1 MGTASGSSSGQSLSG
16 QASSGSSFPGKSGP
30 AQPVPGSAPAVA
42 GLTSARRRIP
52 RYPVAIPVD
61 VTVLRSGLP
70 SSIPGRSLDIGEGG
84 VAAVLAAELQTGEWV
99 AVELHLPNIGHALQT
114 KAVVRHH
121 NQLRCGFEFLGLSR
135 DQRYMIRHWAG
146 TTHPELLSPESPA
159 ISSALA
165 KPPSAAAAGFLAPF
179 PAEPAAPTRISPA
192 VRRLMWPTLALI
204 IVISIVSAWQWHS
217 GWRQLE
223 AQTKPRDAHAKPPS
237 ARVPSEVME
246 RLLVHKVDPVY
257 PEAARRAN
265 IQGVVVLE
273 AIVAADGSVVNLR
286 PVSGSGSLTSAAMD
300 AVRWWRF
307 RPYLTHGEPVPV
319 QTSFAIEFRP

>member
-1 MGTASGSSSGQSLSG
+1 M
-16 QASSGSSFPGKSGP
+16 
-30 AQPVPGSAPAVA
+30 A

-179 PAEPAAPTRISPA
+179 PAEPAARTRISPA

-204 IVISIVSAWQWHS
+204 IVIGIVSAWQWHS

-223 AQTKPRDAHAKPPS
+223 AQTKPKDAHAKPPS

-273 AIVAADGSVVNLR
+273 AIDCGRRVRGKPSSGQWLRKFDLRRHGRSPLVAIPSLPYSRRARAGADL
-286 PVSGSGSLTSAAMD
+286 
-300 AVRWWRF
+300 VRHRV
-307 RPYLTHGEPVPV
+307 PPLDGESEP
-319 QTSFAIEFRP
+319 